1 MYNIYLILHTHTHMK
16 SLNVFKHVFQ
26 IVKSY
31 CLNEFFG
38 YTESKV
44 YPQ

>member
-1 MYNIYLILHTHTHMK
+1 MYISTYTHTYMK

-26 IVKSY
+26 IVKSC

-38 YTESKV
+38 YTEPKV